1 MDVTAARTAFVDQL
15 TKVNR
20 KMRTLFDARVR
31 SQGLTLS
38 RARLLMH
45 LAKQEGATQSEL
57 AEALEV
63 EQPSMVS
70 LIDALEKKGF
80 VTRQSVEGD
89 RRAKRIFL
97 TETARREAET
107 ILDYADELREQVLLG
122 VDERDL
128 EVATRVLTQVARNVG
143 AAG

>member
-1 MDVTAARTAFVDQL
+1 MDMPASRAAFVDQL

-20 KMRTLFDARVR
+20 KMRTLFDARVK
-31 SQGLTLS
+31 SQGLTLA

-45 LAKQEGATQSEL
+45 LAKEEGATQTEL
-57 AEALEV
+57 AETLEV

-80 VTRQSVEGD
+80 VTRRAVEGD
-89 RRAKRIFL
+89 RRAKGIFL
-97 TETARREAET
+97 TEMARAEAQT
-107 ILDYADELREQVLLG
+107 ILDYANELREQVLVG
-122 VDERDL
+122 VDDEDL
-128 EVATRVLTQVARNVG
+128 RIATRVLRQVAHNIG